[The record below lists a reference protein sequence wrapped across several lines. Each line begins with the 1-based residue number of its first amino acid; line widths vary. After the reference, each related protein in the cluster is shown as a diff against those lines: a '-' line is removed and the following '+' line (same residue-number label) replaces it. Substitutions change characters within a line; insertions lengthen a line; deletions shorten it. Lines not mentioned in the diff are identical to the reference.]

1 MNQPTPTAEAGPA
14 GRVTPTKEINLRVL
28 LQEMIH
34 KRASDLH
41 VTAGTRAKIR
51 IDGELHD
58 SDINH
63 ILTPKDTLQISYS
76 ILTENQKKRFETEDE
91 LDFSFG
97 VQNLSRFR
105 GNVFK
110 QRGCVAMAIRQIP
123 HDIMAIDKL
132 GLPPVVATLAERP
145 RGLVLITGPTGA
157 GKSTTLAA
165 LVDKINQERR
175 GHIITIEDP
184 IEFIHRHKKCMVNQR
199 EVGAERGCVA
209 MAIRQIPHDIMAID
223 KLGLPPVVAT
233 LAERPRG
240 LVLIT
245 GPTGAG
251 KSTTLAA
258 LVDKINQERRG
269 HIITIEDPIEFIHRH
284 KKCMVNQREVGA
296 DTQSFTKALKY
307 ALRQDPDIILIGEM
321 RDLETIGA
329 ALTIAETGHLVLATL
344 HTNSAAE
351 SINRIIDAF
360 PSHQQGQVRAQL
372 AFVLEGV
379 VTQMLLPKAKGRGR
393 VVTTEVMICTPAIRA
408 VIRDEKIHQIYSLMQ
423 AGKKHGMQTM
433 NDAFQ
438 VLYMQGMITKEEALK
453 RSSDPKEFLRAV
465 GETPTASA

>member
-1 MNQPTPTAEAGPA
+1 MNQPTPTTSATPPKQEAAP
-14 GRVTPTKEINLRVL
+14 KEINLRLL
-28 LQEMIH
+28 LQEMIQ
-34 KRASDLH
+34 KGASDLH
-41 VTAGTRAKIR
+41 VTAGVRAKIR

-58 SDINH
+58 SAINH
-63 ILTPKDTLQISYS
+63 ILAPKDTLQIAYS

-123 HDIMAIDKL
+123 YEITTVEQL
-132 GLPPVVATLAERP
+132 GLPPILGTLADRP
-145 RGLVLITGPTGA
+145 RGLVLVTGPTGA

-165 LVDKINQERR
+165 LVDKINRERR

-184 IEFIHRHKKCMVNQR
+184 IEFIHRHQ
-199 EVGAERGCVA
+199 
-209 MAIRQIPHDIMAID
+209 
-223 KLGLPPVVAT
+223 
-233 LAERPRG
+233 
-240 LVLIT
+240 
-245 GPTGAG
+245 
-251 KSTTLAA
+251 
-258 LVDKINQERRG
+258 
-269 HIITIEDPIEFIHRH
+269 
-284 KKCMVNQREVGA
+284 KCMVNQREVGA
-296 DTQSFTKALKY
+296 DTQSFTQALKY
-307 ALRQDPDIILIGEM
+307 ALRQDPDTILIGEM

-360 PSHQQGQVRAQL
+360 PSHQQSQVRAQL

-393 VVTTEVMICTPAIRA
+393 VCATEVMICTPAIRA
-408 VIRDEKIHQIYSLMQ
+408 VIRDAKIHQIYSLMQ

-438 VLYMQGMITKEEALK
+438 VLFMEGMITKEEALK
-453 RSSDPKEFLRAV
+453 RSADPNEFLRAV
-465 GETPTASA
+465 GEKPTASA